1 MEKIHIKFGGY
12 QNKNSIHNQAARFFL
27 DILKEKL
34 GDKANLE
41 LIGNVLDLGRKS
53 GDLPDMVCSGELTCC
68 YISTVRFTQ
77 WVPEISILDLPFLIK
92 DRVQAQTAFKGDFGH
107 YLQSRFDLNTPF
119 KLLGIWDNGFRH
131 ITNKI
136 RSIHRPEHCQGLSI
150 RTQISDV
157 HVESLKAIGFNPI
170 PVDVKVFVDE
180 IAGPR
185 FDAQDNPLTN
195 SFNFGVHKFHRYF
208 TLTGHFFGGTA
219 FICNAEIFNSWPE
232 EVRRIFTTAS
242 KLATEYQWKLAS
254 EEDEHILKEINPEE
268 NEIIYLTDEE
278 RKLFQEAVK
287 PVFEKYEKTI
297 PAQVFQMLRNEKVE
311 GK

>member
-1 MEKIHIKFGGY
+1 MNKIHIRFGGY
-12 QNKNSIHNQAARFFL
+12 QNKNSIHTQAAQYFL
-27 DILKEKL
+27 KILQEQL
-34 GDKANLE
+34 SDRCSVE
-41 LIGNVLDLGRKS
+41 LIGNVLDQGLKS
-53 GDLPDMVCSGELTCC
+53 SDLPVMVNNGELTCC
-68 YISTVRFTQ
+68 YMSTVRFIE
-77 WVPEISILDLPFLIK
+77 WVPEINILDLPFLIK
-92 DRVQAQTAFKGDFGH
+92 DREQVQTALRGDFGY
-107 YLQSRFDLNTPF
+107 YLQNRFALNTPF
-119 KLLGIWDNGFRH
+119 KLLGVWDNGFRH

-136 RSIHRPEHCQGLSI
+136 RPIHRPTDCEGLSV
-150 RTQISDV
+150 RTQISEV

-208 TLTGHFFGGTA
+208 TLTGHFFGGAA

-232 EVRRIFTTAS
+232 DMKLIFTTAAT
-242 KLATEYQWKLAS
+242 LATEYQWKLAS
-254 EEDEHILKEINPEE
+254 EEDEHILKQINPEE

-278 RKLFQEAVK
+278 RDLFKAAVK

-297 PAQVFQMLRNEKVE
+297 PAEIFQMLRNEK
-311 GK
+311 KDN

>member
-1 MEKIHIKFGGY
+1 MNKIHIRFGGY
-12 QNKNSIHNQAARFFL
+12 QNKNSIHTQAAQYFL
-27 DILKEKL
+27 KILQEQL
-34 GDKANLE
+34 SDRCSVE
-41 LIGNVLDLGRKS
+41 LIGNVLDQGLKS
-53 GDLPDMVCSGELTCC
+53 SDLPVMVNNGELTCC
-68 YISTVRFTQ
+68 YMSTVRFIE
-77 WVPEISILDLPFLIK
+77 WVPEINILDLPFLIK
-92 DRVQAQTAFKGDFGH
+92 DREQVQAALRGDFGY
-107 YLQSRFDLNTPF
+107 YLQNRFVLNTPF
-119 KLLGIWDNGFRH
+119 KLLGVWDNGFRH

-136 RSIHRPEHCQGLSI
+136 RPIHRPTDCEGLSV
-150 RTQISDV
+150 RTQISEV

-208 TLTGHFFGGTA
+208 TLTGHFFGGAA

-232 EVRRIFTTAS
+232 DMKLIFTTAAT
-242 KLATEYQWKLAS
+242 LATEYQWKLAS
-254 EEDEHILKEINPEE
+254 EEDEHILKQINPEE

-278 RKLFQEAVK
+278 RDLFKAAVK

-297 PAQVFQMLRNEKVE
+297 PAEIFQMLRNEK
-311 GK
+311 KDN